1 MYYVQ
6 FNMYTYMYKYLVS
19 SLLILSVFKF
29 VISGRIT
36 CFKLFIFVFCQD
48 VSGQKQYRFE
58 SKAFSKIR
66 FLLDYHTSSGTPV
79 TRQSGAIII
88 KAISKFDKWEL
99 QRDEIKMGKKIGKG
113 AFGDVF
119 EANLVRDNKKVA
131 VKTCRSSELY
141 DMEKFMQEADILK
154 GYQHPNIVR

>member
-1 MYYVQ
+1 MPSFFVQ
-6 FNMYTYMYKYLVS
+6 DMTS
-19 SLLILSVFKF
+19 
-29 VISGRIT
+29 
-36 CFKLFIFVFCQD
+36 
-48 VSGQKQYRFE
+48 QKQYRFE

-88 KAISKFDKWEL
+88 KPISKYDKWEL
-99 QRDEIKMGKKIGKG
+99 QRDEIKIGKKIGKG

-119 EANLVRDNKKVA
+119 EATYLRDGRKVA
-131 VKTCRSSELY
+131 MKTCRSSDLY
-141 DMEKFMQEADILK
+141 DTEKFLQEADILK